1 MKLSITLFLHREV
14 NKYCEILHACAS
26 KLMSFIQVNFGS
38 IGFGLP
44 SSIKQRVFNGN
55 NKNVFNSY
63 VLLVIKA
70 FSQLPQ
76 FL

>member
-1 MKLSITLFLHREV
+1 
-14 NKYCEILHACAS
+14 
-26 KLMSFIQVNFGS
+26 MSFIQVNFGN
-38 IGFGLP
+38 IDFGLP
-44 SSIKQRVFNGN
+44 SSIKQRVINVN

-63 VLLVIKA
+63 VLLVIKV